1 MSDES
6 LSKTQRKKHMH
17 ELQELGAELVD
28 LNEQQLATIDLPE
41 SLLDAVMA
49 ARRITKFEARRR
61 QMQYIG
67 KLMRSIDPQPIRE
80 RIDAYKAVSRKH
92 TARLHLVERWR
103 ARLLE
108 EEDALTQLLNEYPQ
122 ADATQVRLL
131 VRNTLREREAG
142 DPPKSFRALFQLLS
156 DVVATREEI
165 GETKREEIGERREE
179 RPNERR

>member
-1 MSDES
+1 MPDES
-6 LSKTQRKKHMH
+6 PSKTQLKKHMH

-61 QMQYIG
+61 QLQYIG
-67 KLMRSIDPQPIRE
+67 KLMRSIDPEPIRE
-80 RIDAYKAVSRKH
+80 RIDAYKAVSLKH

-108 EEDALTQLLNEYPQ
+108 DEHALTELLNDYPQ
-122 ADATQVRLL
+122 IDATQLRVLM
-131 VRNTLREREAG
+131 RNALREREAG
-142 DPPKSFRALFQLLS
+142 DPPKSFRALFRLLN
-156 DVVATREEI
+156 DVVDV
-165 GETKREEIGERREE
+165 REEIGERREG
-179 RPNERR
+179 

>member
-61 QMQYIG
+61 QMQYVG
-67 KLMRSIDPQPIRE
+67 KLMRHIDPEPIRE
-80 RIDAYKAVSRKH
+80 RIDAYKAVSREA
-92 TARLHLVERWR
+92 TARLHQLERWR

-108 EEDALTQLLNEYPQ
+108 EESALTEFMTSYPH
-122 ADATQVRLL
+122 ADAARIRTL
-131 VRNTLREREAG
+131 VRNAERERAAG
-142 DPPKSFRALFQLLS
+142 QPPKSFR
-156 DVVATREEI
+156 
-165 GETKREEIGERREE
+165 
-179 RPNERR
+179 